1 MAARRQTTRA
11 SWLGGRAGGEVFVDR
26 EGRGKTP
33 TSDEL
38 RMSSEHEEEEEG
50 MLNVDTDQSGEER
63 KGGGGETSG
72 SESMVQPEE

>member
-38 RMSSEHEEEEEG
+38 RMSSEHEEEEDEEEG
-50 MLNVDTDQSGEER
+50 NVECRCDQSGEGKKE
-63 KGGGGETSG
+63 GETY
-72 SESMVQPEE
+72 ESMVQPEE